1 MDRRDTLPTYTV
13 TTTPT
18 GGKRREEMWRCDM
31 VSDGRWGILPPQDGG
46 GGLSRGAIGEELG
59 SRGWRGRAGI
69 GGGERWMG
77 QYLRG
82 AGGKGQGMWEGLGE
96 MDEWVAGWQCG
107 QTRRVCVGMGGPHSL
122 IQRPPCIHSGTP
134 FSTCAPTTAKCYLGK
149 YPGANCKLQSWLLLE
164 FALL

>member
-31 VSDGRWGILPPQDGG
+31 VSDARWGILPPQDG

-69 GGGERWMG
+69 GGM
-77 QYLRG
+77 
-82 AGGKGQGMWEGLGE
+82 GE
-96 MDEWVAGWQCG
+96 MDGAILEGGWG
-107 QTRRVCVGMGGPHSL
+107 QGSGDVGEIGGN
-122 IQRPPCIHSGTP
+122 G
-134 FSTCAPTTAKCYLGK
+134 
-149 YPGANCKLQSWLLLE
+149 
-164 FALL
+164 